1 MFNVLSNFKYNSF
14 IKVDKCLTYNM
25 EFVLRKYGTPEWNDV
40 EYVMPLFDVN
50 RANDII
56 KHE

>member
-40 EYVMPLFDVN
+40 
-50 RANDII
+50 
-56 KHE
+56 